1 MLSLFPV
8 SASAM
13 YVRFARPEAVIP
25 SIRASATLPG

>member
-1 MLSLFPV
+1 
-8 SASAM
+8 M